1 MVKNLLAMRKTQVQ
15 SLDWEDSL
23 EKEMATHF
31 SILAWRN
38 SMDRGAWQAT
48 VHGVSKSWTQQSDFT
63 SLHFTSETANSPP
76 RRQQF
81 CIQILV
87 LNSPRISLC
96 EPTSA
101 IQAKE
106 DALRFPPAGSYLVK
120 GQNTVAS
127 SLPLPHQILLA
138 LLYFSKVIL

>member
-1 MVKNLLAMRKTQVQ
+1 MFQSLLFNLLFKDALTRR
-15 SLDWEDSL
+15 
-23 EKEMATHF
+23 F
-31 SILAWRN
+31 PY
-38 SMDRGAWQAT
+38 QAA
-48 VHGVSKSWTQQSDFT
+48 
-63 SLHFTSETANSPP
+63 ETANSPL